1 VSRSFKPVPL
11 LYLIIAAL
19 LLVFFVDK
27 LVNGDELDHGHGHHD
42 DGDVAVDLLTETGG
56 NSYSSRALGMSHSL
70 GDVDINQ
77 CIVTKQKGSFV
88 VSWQNYDYNLWC
100 MGEVFDR
107 MSLHTMAAYMRC
119 DIPPIR
125 AHFTDDQSC
134 WDANTVNSEI
144 TISPE
149 LADLYSRAAR
159 FEDDEEQ
166 REQQIAELEHT
177 VMEQQVRF
185 EKWEQRAANYK
196 PPKPDPQIQQA
207 LEAAATRRARSREA
221 YDKVIAESQDK

>member
-1 VSRSFKPVPL
+1 MKRNYEPLPL
-11 LYLIIAAL
+11 LWIIIAAIL
-19 LLVFFVDK
+19 IVIFISKVA
-27 LVNGDELDHGHGHHD
+27 NSQDHGHGHDHHD
-42 DGDVAVDLLTETGG
+42 DGDVAVDLLTGDTNLTNDIGG

-107 MSLHTMAAYMRC
+107 MALHEMAAYMRC

-125 AHFTDDQSC
+125 AHFSDDQSC
-134 WDANTVNSEI
+134 WDANTVNSEVI
-144 TISPE
+144 ISPE
-149 LADLYSRAAR
+149 LADLYNRAAR

-166 REQQIAELEHT
+166 REQQIAELEQQ
-177 VMEQQVRF
+177 VEQQQQQF
-185 EKWEQRAANYK
+185 EQWERRVANYK
-196 PPKPDPQIQQA
+196 PPEQKPFISEEKRKA
-207 LEAAATRRARSREA
+207 LQELV
-221 YDKVIAESQDK
+221 KK